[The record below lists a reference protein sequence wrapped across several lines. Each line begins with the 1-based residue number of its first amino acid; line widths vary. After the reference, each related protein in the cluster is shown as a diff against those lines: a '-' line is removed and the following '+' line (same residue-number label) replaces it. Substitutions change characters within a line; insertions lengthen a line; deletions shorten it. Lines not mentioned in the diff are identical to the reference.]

1 MKKNFYKYLSI
12 FLAVALIVSLAYAL
26 VPSSKDVTQASSGNP
41 KLKGS
46 PNEEYYMVTFVSG
59 IEYWKGCFKG
69 MKAAADLYGVKAIYT
84 GAPQFD
90 VNQEVT
96 VLRQVIA
103 KKPAGILVTCANP
116 DALKAPID
124 EAIKK
129 GIPVIT
135 FDADSPKSSRYS
147 VLETG
152 NYNAGA
158 MAARYLGKLLGGKGE
173 VGISTVAAQLNH
185 EQRKQ
190 GFIDTLKK
198 EFPGIKV
205 VAIVND
211 ENDQTKA
218 ARQISAMLQAHPN
231 IKGIFCTDAL
241 GGVGAA
247 TAIKEANKVGK
258 IKIVSFDTDKGTLDL
273 IKQGVINASIAQ
285 GTWNMGFWGMTFLF
299 YLKHGIV
306 NPVDNWQKYG
316 INPLPPYVDTG
327 TMVVTKQNV
336 DAFYKVNVIK

>member
-12 FLAVALIVSLAYAL
+12 FLAIALIVSLAYAL
-26 VPSSKDVTQASSGNP
+26 VPNSKDVTQASSGNP

-46 PNEEYYMVTFVSG
+46 PKEEYYMVTFASG

-90 VNQEVT
+90 VNQQVT

-129 GIPVIT
+129 GIPVVT
-135 FDADSPKSSRYS
+135 FDADSPKSLRYS

-205 VAIVND
+205 VSIVND
-211 ENDQTKA
+211 ENDSTKA
-218 ARQISAMLQAHPN
+218 ARGVAAMLQAHPN
-231 IKGIFCTDAL
+231 IKGIFCTVAP
-241 GGVGAA
+241 GGVGVA

-273 IKQGVINASIAQ
+273 IKQGVIDASIAQ

-306 NPVDNWQKYG
+306 NPVDNWKKFG
-316 INPLPPYVDTG
+316 INPLPPYIDTG

>member
-1 MKKNFYKYLSI
+1 MKNFYKYLS
-12 FLAVALIVSLAYAL
+12 FLLAFVLIISLVAFFGFDSKIQAQ
-26 VPSSKDVTQASSGNP
+26 SSSSS

-46 PNEEYYMVTFVSG
+46 PSEEYYMVTFVSG
-59 IEYWKGCFKG
+59 IEYWKGCYKG
-69 MKAAADLYGVKAIYT
+69 MKAAADLYGVKSVYT

-116 DALKAPID
+116 DALKAPIN
-124 EAIKK
+124 EAIKQ

-135 FDADSPKSSRYS
+135 FDADSPDSDRYS
-147 VLETG
+147 ILSTG
-152 NYNAGA
+152 NYNAGV
-158 MAARYLGKLLGGKGE
+158 MAARYLGKLLNGKGE

-185 EQRKQ
+185 EQRKA
-190 GFIDTLKK
+190 GFVDTLKK
-198 EFPGIKV
+198 EFPNIKV
-205 VAIVND
+205 VSIVND

-218 ARQISAMLQAHPN
+218 AKQVSAMLQAHPN
-231 IKGIFCTDAL
+231 IAGLFCTDAL

-273 IKQGVINASIAQ
+273 IKQGIIDASIAQ

-299 YLKHGIV
+299 YLKHGII
-306 NPVDNWQKYG
+306 NPVDNWKQYG
-316 INPLPPYVDTG
+316 INPLPPVVDTG
-327 TMVVTKQNV
+327 TMVVTKKNV

>member
-46 PNEEYYMVTFVSG
+46 PKEEYYMVTFVSG

-69 MKAAADLYGVKAIYT
+69 MKAAADLYGVKAVYT

-96 VLRQVIA
+96 VLRQIIA
-103 KKPAGILVTCANP
+103 KKPAGILVTAANP
-116 DALKAPID
+116 DALKAPIN
-124 EAIKK
+124 EAIQK
-129 GIPVIT
+129 GIPVLT
-135 FDADSPKSSRYS
+135 FDADSPNSDRYS
-147 VLETG
+147 VLATG
-152 NYNAGA
+152 NYNAGV

-185 EQRKQ
+185 EQRKS
-190 GFIDTLKK
+190 GFVDTLKK

-205 VAIVND
+205 VSIVND

-231 IKGIFCTDAL
+231 IKGLFCTDAL

-258 IKIVSFDTDKGTLDL
+258 VKIVSFDTEKGTLDL
-273 IKQGVINASIAQ
+273 IKQGIIEASIAQ

-299 YLKHGIV
+299 YPKHGLV
-306 NPVDNWQKYG
+306 NPVDNWKEYG
-316 INPLPPYVDTG
+316 INPLPPVVDTG
-327 TMVVTKQNV
+327 TMVVTKKNV